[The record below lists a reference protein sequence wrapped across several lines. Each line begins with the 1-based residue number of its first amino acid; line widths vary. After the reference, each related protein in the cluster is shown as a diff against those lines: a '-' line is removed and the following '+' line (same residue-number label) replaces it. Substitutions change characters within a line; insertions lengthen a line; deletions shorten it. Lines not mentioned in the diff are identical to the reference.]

1 MAGSRIATLEKKSAE
16 NSISKK
22 GKGAMEGGVGA
33 IGSEGEGGGGSR
45 SWGEKA
51 MGARQRKK
59 QNTSKMKRMKEQS
72 LAARARKTLVSNS
85 SSFSS
90 IT

>member
-1 MAGSRIATLEKKSAE
+1 MLKILSAR
-16 NSISKK
+16 K
-22 GKGAMEGGVGA
+22 GKGRWRGRGDRKRVG
-33 IGSEGEGGGGSR
+33 EGEGGGSR

-72 LAARARKTLVSNS
+72 LAARARKTLVFNS

>member
-1 MAGSRIATLEKKSAE
+1 MEKKSAE

-33 IGSEGEGGGGSR
+33 IGSEGVRAKRGSR

-72 LAARARKTLVSNS
+72 LAARAKKKKKKKKKNWFPAPLR
-85 SSFSS
+85 FRA
-90 IT
+90 